1 MHHSIQDIQAIDLVS
16 IILLTT
22 VWKEESLPVA
32 QNPHTIMYQVM
43 LKNRKISVKKK
54 KKNTQSNKH

>member
-43 LKNRKISVKKK
+43 LKNRKISVKK
-54 KKNTQSNKH
+54 NPQSNKH